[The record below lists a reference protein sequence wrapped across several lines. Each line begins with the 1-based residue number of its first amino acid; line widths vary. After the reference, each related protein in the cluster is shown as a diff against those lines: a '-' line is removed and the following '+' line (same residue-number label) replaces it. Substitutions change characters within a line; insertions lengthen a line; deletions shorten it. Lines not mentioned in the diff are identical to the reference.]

1 MFAAPLVFIPA
12 TYFHSRESG
21 NLPESLTVFWHR
33 APKQLDDRE
42 IPAFAGMGGGRDGEI
57 QRTSIPAKAGIS
69 AAKPHSPKATIAM
82 FRFAENSRCCENE
95 IPAFA
100 GMESG
105 GRFSLSRE
113 WEGGGTAKLKELP
126 FRRKPESLRRSR
138 IRRRRPLQCSALR
151 KILAVARM
159 RFRLSPEWKVGGD
172 FRLPLILIP
181 AKAGISLSSFCNLR
195 RWRGNRE
202 IPAFAGMG

>member
-69 AAKPHSPKATIAM
+69 AAKPHSPKAAIAM
-82 FRFAENSRCCENE
+82 FRFAKNSRCRENE

-126 FRRKPESLRRSR
+126 FRRKPESLRQSR
-138 IRRRRPLQCSALR
+138 IRQRRLLQCSASR

-172 FRLPLILIP
+172 FR
-181 AKAGISLSSFCNLR
+181 F
-195 RWRGNRE
+195 RGNGRGE
-202 IPAFAGMG
+202 GRRN

>member
-42 IPAFAGMGGGRDGEI
+42 IPAFAGMESGGRFSLSREWEGGGTVKLKELPFRRKPESLRQSRIRQRRLLQCSASRKILAVARMRFRLSPEWKVGGEIFAFAGMGGGRDGEI
-57 QRTSIPAKAGIS
+57 KRTSIPAKAGIS

-82 FRFAENSRCCENE
+82 FRFAENSRCRENE

-105 GRFSLSRE
+105 G
-113 WEGGGTAKLKELP
+113 
-126 FRRKPESLRRSR
+126 
-138 IRRRRPLQCSALR
+138 
-151 KILAVARM
+151 
-159 RFRLSPEWKVGGD
+159 GD
-172 FRLPLILIP
+172 FR
-181 AKAGISLSSFCNLR
+181 F
-195 RWRGNRE
+195 RGNGRGE
-202 IPAFAGMG
+202 GR